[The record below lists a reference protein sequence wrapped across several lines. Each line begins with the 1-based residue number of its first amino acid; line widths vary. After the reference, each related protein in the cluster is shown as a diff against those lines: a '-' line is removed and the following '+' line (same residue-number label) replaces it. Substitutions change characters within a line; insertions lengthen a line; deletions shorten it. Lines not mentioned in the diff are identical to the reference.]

1 MGKLEVGFDENE
13 KRSRN
18 INGVGKD
25 TVNYNGYVPCDVEKS
40 WTVMFERTEHIRYNL
55 YKISLFSSI
64 YSELLVRMCSNVND
78 LTAYR
83 TTLSEGPHE
92 AASYLQGSLIQL
104 ARHQ

>member
-1 MGKLEVGFDENE
+1 MG

-40 WTVMFERTEHIRYNL
+40 CTVMFERTEHLRYSP
-55 YKISLFSSI
+55 YRISLFSSI
-64 YSELLVRMCSNVND
+64 VLVRMCSNVND

-83 TTLSEGPHE
+83 TTLSEGPH
-92 AASYLQGSLIQL
+92 
-104 ARHQ
+104 